1 MAPLPAVCEDEIGGY
16 LASRWSIQFYA
27 LVQSQHFDLSAWISL
42 LTLCFAPLVA
52 HILIGAPEPIVLGG
66 HEPRWYQRSVH
77 YNPTSIYWR
86 YYAITIRGLSIE
98 NFSRDDIAATN
109 AIFWHGGWDG
119 SESIMVTCRGKGNDL
134 SSRRRCPF
142 FSVSMVK
149 TLLVTI
155 QGVQAAYDL
164 GKGLSLGGYALS
176 VSLPTIFQPLAIAG
190 LFRLLAS
197 PWLTDDY
204 RYATTKFMLEELRSQ
219 NELALTSPLEP
230 QLPPHCTNKGPAR
243 VMKTFFLLSTTTL
256 VVLAAYYI
264 KPNPRITAGTTSTL
278 LVNIFY
284 LMFLLVTLIT
294 AFIYT
299 IRGENDTTTIPCI
312 NSPWYAVY
320 TWFLFVFALA
330 VVIIA
335 ALETRQ
341 TSCDQWT
348 TYPEKAGFD
357 HWLCPT

>member
-1 MAPLPAVCEDEIGGY
+1 
-16 LASRWSIQFYA
+16 
-27 LVQSQHFDLSAWISL
+27 
-42 LTLCFAPLVA
+42 
-52 HILIGAPEPIVLGG
+52 
-66 HEPRWYQRSVH
+66 
-77 YNPTSIYWR
+77 
-86 YYAITIRGLSIE
+86 
-98 NFSRDDIAATN
+98 
-109 AIFWHGGWDG
+109 
-119 SESIMVTCRGKGNDL
+119 
-134 SSRRRCPF
+134 
-142 FSVSMVK
+142 
-149 TLLVTI
+149 
-155 QGVQAAYDL
+155 
-164 GKGLSLGGYALS
+164 
-176 VSLPTIFQPLAIAG
+176 
-190 LFRLLAS
+190 
-197 PWLTDDY
+197 
-204 RYATTKFMLEELRSQ
+204 MLEELRSQ
-219 NELALTSPLEP
+219 NELALAGPLEP
-230 QLPPHCTNKGPAR
+230 QLPPHCPNKWPAR

-299 IRGENDTTTIPCI
+299 IRGQTDTTTIPCI
-312 NSPWYAVY
+312 NSLWYAVY

-341 TSCDQWT
+341 TSCGQWT